1 MKPKGA
7 VKETRPI
14 RRIEGV
20 RDHKRPYGLSPATMV
35 RHALRHFHKGK
46 CPMSYCKQLS
56 AAVLSFSVW
65 LPAWAGDLPERVGDC
80 ADTAIKSI
88 GTRLEGVPDSG
99 SAVSFED
106 GGYQVGYDRVP
117 AIEQSKNG
125 DPVRMCLVSL
135 PRNCPKGDDRGR
147 TYRTTNLRTR
157 QSSSLADSTHMC
169 GGE

>member
-14 RRIEGV
+14 RSIEGV
-20 RDHKRPYGLSPATMV
+20 RDHKRPYGLSPATMA
-35 RHALRHFHKGK
+35 RHPRF

-56 AAVLSFSVW
+56 TRRFILCGLHFEC
-65 LPAWAGDLPERVGDC
+65 AGDLPKRQGDC

-99 SAVSFED
+99 GAVSFEN
-106 GGYQVGYDRVP
+106 GGDQVGYDRVP

-125 DPVRMCLVSL
+125 DPVRMGLVAL
-135 PRNCPKGDDRGR
+135 PRNCPKGDDRAAHTAPQICAR
-147 TYRTTNLRTR
+147 TK
-157 QSSSLADSTHMC
+157 A
-169 GGE
+169 GA